1 MKITINDQ
9 PYEVAEGATL
19 QSIVVARMGDKQ
31 TGFAVAVNQEVIAR
45 TDHDRHYLRANDSI
59 LIIQATQGG

>member
-19 QSIVVARMGDKQ
+19 HSIVVARMGDKQ
-31 TGFAVAVNQEVIAR
+31 TGFAVALNQEVIPR
-45 TDHDRHYLRANDSI
+45 VDHDRHYLQAHDSI